1 MAKTDLTKGEDFGL
15 IAFSRKV
22 KAVVNGAV
30 CNLFCLDDTLRLR
43 LGFAAVLMTQVV
55 GISWGLR

>member
-1 MAKTDLTKGEDFGL
+1 VKIFGL
-15 IAFSRKV
+15 IAFWRKV

-30 CNLFCLDDTLRLR
+30 FNLFCLDDTLRLC